1 MIKILHIIPSLQKG
15 GAERLVLDIV
25 TELQKRQ
32 DVQVKLVTFSDKNA
46 YQTDYPTIHPIV
58 IPSWIKSS
66 IFKPWTYH
74 IQELQSFV
82 ESFAPDVIHTHL
94 FEAEFISRCIHYPK
108 ATWFSHC
115 HDNMKQYRSLD
126 RKTLCNKGLITNWYE
141 KQRLFANYKH
151 NGGTTFIAISADT
164 QAYFK
169 QNGGGYPVEILP
181 NAIQYDTFAIVQS
194 KREPSAMLRLINIG
208 SFQVIKNQQFA
219 ITIAK
224 ELKNRGVDFCLTFL
238 GDGTERNRVENLV
251 SENDLQSN
259 CLFCGNVENV
269 PSYLCNADIYLHV
282 SISES
287 FGLVLIE
294 AMATGLPVVCL
305 DAKGN
310 RDIME
315 QGKNGYILEDQ
326 DSSLFAD
333 AILKIWNDKEL
344 YGQMSEYAQEYAK
357 KYDIKE
363 YVDRLIEV
371 YTQ

>member
-1 MIKILHIIPSLQKG
+1 MVKILHIIPSLQKG

-32 DVQVKLVTFSDKNA
+32 DVQVELVTFSDENA
-46 YQTDYPTIHPIV
+46 YQTDYPTIQPTV
-58 IPSWIKSS
+58 IPSWVKTS

-82 ESFAPDVIHTHL
+82 DSYAPDVIHTHL
-94 FEAEFISRCIHYPK
+94 FEAEFVSRCLHYPK

-115 HDNMKQYRSLD
+115 HDNMKQFRSFD
-126 RKTLCNKGLITNWYE
+126 SNTLCNKELMTNLYE
-141 KQRLFANYKH
+141 KRRLLAHYKR

-169 QNGGGYPVEILP
+169 QNGRGYPVELLP
-181 NAIQYDTFAIVQS
+181 NAIQYDRFAIVQS

-208 SFQVIKNQQFA
+208 SFQLKKNQKFA
-219 ITIAK
+219 VAVAN
-224 ELKNRGVDFCLTFL
+224 ELKNRGIDFNITFL
-238 GDGTERNRVENLV
+238 GDGAERKQVEQLVVENG
-251 SENDLQSN
+251 LQSN
-259 CLFCGNVENV
+259 CIFTGNVNDV
-269 PSYLCNADIYLHV
+269 PQYLQQSDIYIHTATY
-282 SISES
+282 EP

-294 AMATGLPVVCL
+294 AMAAGLPVVCL